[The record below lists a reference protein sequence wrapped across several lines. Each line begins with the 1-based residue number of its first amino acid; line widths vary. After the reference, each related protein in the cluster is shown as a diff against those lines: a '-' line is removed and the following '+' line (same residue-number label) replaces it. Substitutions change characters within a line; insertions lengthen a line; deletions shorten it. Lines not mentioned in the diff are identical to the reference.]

1 VTANGRR
8 FNGFV
13 VATEPV
19 VGIPRVFFTDVLPGL
34 TDVGELQVTLSVF
47 RLASE
52 AGGLESPLPEEAV
65 RRDRALRAALRIQGS
80 PREPDQ
86 RIATGLDLAVA
97 RGTLLRFVA
106 EHRDGGRVWYYVN
119 TPANQALVGAM
130 VRGAV
135 APPQALWRDGEL
147 PQVRPERP
155 NVFRLYEQNIGLLTP
170 LIADQLIAALET
182 YPQEWIE
189 DAIAEAVG
197 YNKRSWRYIQRIL
210 DQWAISGRQAQPR
223 GQPVAAGAP
232 ARGER

>member
-1 VTANGRR
+1 VTPNGRR

-19 VGIPRVFFTDVLPGL
+19 VGIPRAFFTDVLPGL
-34 TDVGELQVTLSVF
+34 TDLAEVQATLAAF

-52 AGGLESPLPEEAV
+52 AGGLESPVPEEAL
-65 RRDRALRAALRIQGS
+65 RRDRTLRAALRVQGS
-80 PREPDQ
+80 PREPDN

-130 VRGAV
+130 ARGAV
-135 APPQALWRDGEL
+135 AAPEALWRDGEV
-147 PQVRPERP
+147 PTVRPERP
-155 NVFRLYEQNIGLLTP
+155 NVFRLYEQNVGLLTP
-170 LIADQLIAALET
+170 LIADQLIAALEA

-189 DAIAEAVG
+189 DAIAEAVS
-197 YNKRSWRYIQRIL
+197 YNRRSWRYIQRIL
-210 DQWAISGRQAQPR
+210 EQWATAGRQPPPS
-223 GQPVAAGAP
+223 GQAAAAP
-232 ARGER
+232 AVGRNGR